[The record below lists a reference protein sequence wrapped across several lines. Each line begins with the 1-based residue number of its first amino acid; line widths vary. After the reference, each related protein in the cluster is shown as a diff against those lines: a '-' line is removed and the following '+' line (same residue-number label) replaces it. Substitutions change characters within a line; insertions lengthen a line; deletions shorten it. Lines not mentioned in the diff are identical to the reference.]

1 MCLMALMGAVLSA
14 LLKAN
19 SIQNRPLAR
28 EVDGSWLSMGVQSE
42 GLLEGSPPF
51 PSVDGGVTGRLI
63 PSWHKEGL
71 NYPARLDH
79 GIGAHGR
86 SRHPVVGS
94 VPLKLSSFL
103 LFTTKK

>member
-51 PSVDGGVTGRLI
+51 PSCGRGSLGEANSIVAQGRTQLSHPSGPWNGGPREKQAPCRGQCF
-63 PSWHKEGL
+63 SE
-71 NYPARLDH
+71 
-79 GIGAHGR
+79 
-86 SRHPVVGS
+86 VV
-94 VPLKLSSFL
+94 FI
-103 LFTTKK
+103 FTVYN